1 MIQCV
6 IILVAAHHVERKS
19 LIRHFRRTNDET
31 EKDRIIEQVKHL
43 NKFSDEFMKVMKAY

>member
-6 IILVAAHHVERKS
+6 VTLVAGLHVERKS

-31 EKDRIIEQVKHL
+31 EKDRIIEQIKHL
-43 NKFSDEFMKVMKAY
+43 NKLSDEFTKVMKAY